1 MRRKKI
7 QYKRTTTQSG
17 KLDERF
23 TGLTN
28 RSLSILMAFLLI
40 LGYVDI
46 GALTITKSGFRFSI
60 RGPFLWRLSSGLP
73 PYLHDVPE
81 GPGGQAY
88 LKLMALLAYL
98 LLTEQAYIN
107 SGSVVASGL
116 VLTVA
121 SPLFDWN
128 IIKKILAQ
136 TEDSAL
142 QRIVQILIN
151 LVLGISLIT
160 SQNHFSITSVRMD
173 PKYFLLFHVSSLS
186 LQRVRRELPS
196 MLTLPERIP
205 TLKSLNVIIGILLTL
220 QLVRVIHLTIARG
233 GDLGLG
239 VSGELLAMKIKGG
252 KIP

>member
-7 QYKRTTTQSG
+7 QAKRITTQSG
-17 KLDERF
+17 NQDKRF
-23 TGLTN
+23 TGWTN
-28 RSLSILMAFLLI
+28 RSLSMLMAFLLI
-40 LGYVDI
+40 LGYADI
-46 GALTITKSGFRFSI
+46 GALTITKTSIRFSI
-60 RGPFLWRLSSGLP
+60 RSPLLWRLSSGLP
-73 PYLHDVPE
+73 PYLRDVPK

-98 LLTEQAYIN
+98 LLTKQAYIN

-121 SPLFDWN
+121 SPLFDWD
-128 IIKKILAQ
+128 IIKNVLAQ
-136 TEDSAL
+136 TEDSML

-160 SQNHFSITSVRMD
+160 SLNQFTITSVRMD
-173 PKYFLLFHVSSLS
+173 PKYFLLFHVSSRS
-186 LQRVRRELPS
+186 LQRVRSERPS
-196 MLTLPERIP
+196 MLTLPEKIP
-205 TLKSLNVIIGILLTL
+205 TLKNLNVMIGVLLTL
-220 QLVRVIHLTIARG
+220 QLLRVIHLTIARG

-239 VSGELLAMKIKGG
+239 VSGDLLAMKIKGG